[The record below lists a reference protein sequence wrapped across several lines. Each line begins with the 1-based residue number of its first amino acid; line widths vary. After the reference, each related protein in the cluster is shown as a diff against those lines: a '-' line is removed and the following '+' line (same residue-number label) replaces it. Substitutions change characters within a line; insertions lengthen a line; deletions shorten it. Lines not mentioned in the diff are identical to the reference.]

1 MSDFRDKIKDFDWA
15 RLGLVLIVLAA
26 IVTIAFR
33 FAWYEETISDMRETV
48 RDRQDRLDA
57 VNEEYR
63 KLYDQARQEGVQPRT
78 ESPEKVEQQDPTP
91 GPQGEQGERG
101 PRGLRGPQG
110 PAGPAGRDGEDGEDS
125 TVPGPP
131 GEPGQPVV
139 GPQGPAGRDG
149 ESIEGPPGPAGPPG
163 PPGPPGK
170 DGADSTV
177 PGPEGPAGPAGKD
190 GRGIQDITCGDDSL
204 WHITLTDGTTLTAG
218 GPCRAVAPPP
228 TE

>member
-1 MSDFRDKIKDFDWA
+1 MSDFRDKIRDFDWA
-15 RLGLVLIVLAA
+15 RLGLILVVLIAL
-26 IVTIAFR
+26 VTIALR
-33 FAWYEETISDMRETV
+33 FAWYEETISDMRGIIL
-48 RDRQDRLDA
+48 DRQTRLDT

-63 KLYDQARQEGVQPRT
+63 KLYEQAQREGVQPLT
-78 ESPEKVEQQDPTP
+78 ESPENIEQQDPTP

-110 PAGPAGRDGEDGEDS
+110 PPGRDGEDGEDS
-125 TVPGPP
+125 TVPGPQGP
-131 GEPGQPVV
+131 QGEPGQTVV

-149 ESIEGPPGPAGPPG
+149 ESIEGPAGPPG

-177 PGPEGPAGPAGKD
+177 PGPAGPAGPPGPAGKD

-204 WHITLTDGTTLTAG
+204 WHITLTDGTTLTAN
-218 GPCRAVAPPP
+218 GPCRAVATPPI
-228 TE
+228 E